1 VPSFNNQGS
10 EILMFH
16 ILEGINEEKNRN
28 GTNKTFIERVCN
40 VVIPCH
46 KCNLEPILVD
56 YIYLNF
62 GEKAKRANPVKW
74 ICPIGKTISQIFSR
88 L

>member
-28 GTNKTFIERVCN
+28 GTNRVHAPYYVKIYPKYGTFKNI
-40 VVIPCH
+40 
-46 KCNLEPILVD
+46 
-56 YIYLNF
+56 
-62 GEKAKRANPVKW
+62 
-74 ICPIGKTISQIFSR
+74 T
-88 L
+88 